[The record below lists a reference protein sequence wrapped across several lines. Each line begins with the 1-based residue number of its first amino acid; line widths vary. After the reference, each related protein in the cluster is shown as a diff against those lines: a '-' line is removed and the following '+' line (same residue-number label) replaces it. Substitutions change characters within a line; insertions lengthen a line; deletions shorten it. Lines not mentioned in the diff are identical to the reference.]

1 MNLSF
6 TAHRTGY
13 ANQLLYIE
21 SIVGMSYLL
30 DADCAIYNDHSS
42 HQYSY
47 TNSLSKYLIIPW
59 NVKFHL
65 KEIPKIDSLINLHM
79 SVYYTDDDYKDPYIE
94 PDFLYGRK
102 IITKNTFKKSKYNS
116 IIGFGLYSSFYY
128 GDRASEVKDFLKTIS
143 FTDEVMEAKDK
154 ILDYLLDNYRWF
166 NALHI
171 RRGNFNQWIGS
182 KKYISNITESS
193 IINDIVKNF
202 NNDYP
207 IVVFTDDNDFFDS
220 LKQQFKKN
228 ELINFNTIAN
238 EYSNDIVSLTSMLIG
253 GESYRFLGTVQSTFT
268 GMIHRY
274 RELKGLDHNFK
285 YISNGINVSSN
296 MLPSGF
302 PYSWNH
308 TYYKRIGEMAFWMR
322 EWKECL

>member
-171 RRGNFNQWIGS
+171 RR
-182 KKYISNITESS
+182 
-193 IINDIVKNF
+193 
-202 NNDYP
+202 
-207 IVVFTDDNDFFDS
+207 
-220 LKQQFKKN
+220 
-228 ELINFNTIAN
+228 
-238 EYSNDIVSLTSMLIG
+238 
-253 GESYRFLGTVQSTFT
+253 
-268 GMIHRY
+268 
-274 RELKGLDHNFK
+274 
-285 YISNGINVSSN
+285 
-296 MLPSGF
+296 
-302 PYSWNH
+302 
-308 TYYKRIGEMAFWMR
+308 
-322 EWKECL
+322 